1 MHLKSDREIL
11 IGEIQTDIMSGRKGN
26 TNQLTVYYGHNCV
39 AEQVCWTCMWLD
51 VTTFLNVPSQN
62 ERPAVVMILYYCLYF
77 PLSEK

>member
-1 MHLKSDREIL
+1 MKSDREIL

-51 VTTFLNVPSQN
+51 VTAFLNVPLSARTACSSN
-62 ERPAVVMILYYCLYF
+62 DLVLLLVFPAQ
-77 PLSEK
+77 